1 MPETQQTAATA
12 TDLIDP
18 NGKIWRA
25 TGQQRNGREL
35 YVIDGK
41 SLTTTPRMAM
51 STKYELEQIFKT
63 EMRPASAA

>member
-1 MPETQQTAATA
+1 MPETQQPTETAP
-12 TDLIDP
+12 DLIDP

-25 TGQQRNGREL
+25 TSQQRNGREL

-51 STKYELEQIFKT
+51 STKFELEQIFKA
-63 EMRPASAA
+63 EMHPASAA